1 MFVKPNDALNTIVE
15 KVVIKSFVIWYDNS
29 SPTRNK
35 EQAIKMMFEASEF
48 IEEHK
53 DSISQQEFSRL
64 AKMTDRIR
72 EKSQETKTRWRDL
85 VKHPISTYNH
95 ARNLRVMSNELRLD
109 ALSASAVG
117 RLSQAERA
125 KLLERRAAEACGTEQ
140 AKSSHNTQSP
150 RAHPNPATIAPAG
163 GAVLTADS
171 LHPGSPQAI
180 ESRQVPAAG
189 QAGAPLRIST
199 PNGHVEFPDNI
210 GMMTATYYQG
220 YSVFKVIPDTQNP
233 AQASKQ
239 KTLRRSVSIY
249 SVTQTKR
256 VVTSN
261 RSERRHTTKSH
272 TSVNESE
279 NETEGTNDDVILDQQ
294 TAPEE
299 LEVVKLTDEEAEAF
313 EDALEDFFDA
323 SDEFTVQG
331 FDETSDTLTVDEQA
345 DTSDCTCSPGPQ

>member
-15 KVVIKSFVIWYDNS
+15 KVVIKSFVVWYDNT

-35 EQAIKMMFEASEF
+35 EIAIKEMFEASQF
-48 IEEHK
+48 ITEHK
-53 DSISQQEFSRL
+53 GSIAKDDFDSLKGLSDSFCE
-64 AKMTDRIR
+64 ANEAT
-72 EKSQETKTRWRDL
+72 TTRWRDL
-85 VKHPISTYNH
+85 VKHPISTYND
-95 ARNLRVMSNELRLD
+95 ARKLRSMSNRLMN
-109 ALSASAVG
+109 AARTASG
-117 RLSQAERA
+117 RGRIEAAARESAERH
-125 KLLERRAAEACGTEQ
+125 AAEACGTGV
-140 AKSSHNTQSP
+140 AKSSHDTQSP
-150 RAHPNPATIAPAG
+150 RKHPNAATIAPAG

-171 LHPGSPQAI
+171 LHPGSPQTMK
-180 ESRQVPAAG
+180 SRHVPAAA

-233 AQASKQ
+233 AQASEQ

-261 RSERRHTTKSH
+261 RSKKRHTTNSH
-272 TSVNESE
+272 TSGNESE
-279 NETEGTNDDVILDQQ
+279 NETEGTDDDVVLDQQ
-294 TAPEE
+294 TASEE

-331 FDETSDTLTVDEQA
+331 FDETSDTPTVDEQVDA
-345 DTSDCTCSPGPQ
+345 SDCACSPGPQ